1 MLVQGKKEKGWDQDK
16 ARKSL
21 LRIWVMK
28 RKHYGGSQDEFSFW
42 ELVVLEHT
50 TFLEQKYKGKPC
62 ANEKFYMIRKP
73 FSLNVR

>member
-28 RKHYGGSQDEFSFW
+28 RKHYGGSPEYIFKLNTSSPKLKFKTQTQKTYTLNLFIKSNCEFKSK
-42 ELVVLEHT
+42 T
-50 TFLEQKYKGKPC
+50 
-62 ANEKFYMIRKP
+62 
-73 FSLNVR
+73 

>member
-1 MLVQGKKEKGWDQDK
+1 
-16 ARKSL
+16 
-21 LRIWVMK
+21 MK